1 MWLSRNVFFFLL
13 LIMGA
18 VHVQVAAQP
27 KGFSPVK
34 DLPAFRQAFARESS
48 KIQSIESDF
57 LQEKVLEALTETIRS
72 RGQFWFKRSDRVRI
86 EYQSPFSYTMVLV
99 GDKMMVRDGEKKS
112 QVNMRSN
119 KLFQQVNRI
128 MIDCMQGTIMESKD
142 FTTRVF
148 ENGDAY
154 VLELT
159 PVTRALR
166 EFFQVINLTVEKS
179 DYVATMIEM
188 NEPGGDKTTI
198 RFIDRKLNAPVADA
212 VFTL

>member
-1 MWLSRNVFFFLL
+1 MWPYRIVIFFLAL
-13 LIMGA
+13 TM
-18 VHVQVAAQP
+18 VTFQVTMAQP

-34 DLPAFRQAFARESS
+34 DLAAFKQTFARESS
-48 KIQSIESDF
+48 KIQSIESGF
-57 LQEKVLEALTETIRS
+57 VQEKTLEALTETIRS

-86 EYQSPFSYTMVLV
+86 EYQSPFLYTMVLN
-99 GDKMMVRDGEKKS
+99 GDKMLVRDGERKS

-142 FTTRVF
+142 FATRVF
-148 ENGDAY
+148 ESSDAY

-159 PVTRALR
+159 PVTKTLR
-166 EFFQVINLTVEKS
+166 EFFQVINLTVQKR
-179 DYVATMIEM
+179 DYVATSIEM

-198 RFIDRKLNAPVADA
+198 RFIDGKLNAPVADA